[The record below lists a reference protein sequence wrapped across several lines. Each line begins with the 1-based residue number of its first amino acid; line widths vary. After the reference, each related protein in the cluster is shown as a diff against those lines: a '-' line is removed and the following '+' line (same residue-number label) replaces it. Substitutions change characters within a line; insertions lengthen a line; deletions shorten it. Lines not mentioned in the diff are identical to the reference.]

1 MAEIDQEKFF
11 AAVRD
16 AFEQAPLGLAMTSV
30 LRDLD
35 GWDSL
40 TSVML
45 VAQIYTD
52 YGVQVSGGELE
63 SCHTLNDLM
72 ALVQRKL

>member
-16 AFEQAPLGLAMTSV
+16 AFEQAPTGLAMTSV

-45 VAQIYTD
+45 VAEIYTD

-63 SCHTLNDLM
+63 SCHTLKDLM

>member
-1 MAEIDQEKFF
+1 MDKEKFF
-11 AAVRD
+11 ASVRD
-16 AFEQAPLGLAMTSV
+16 AFEQPLASLAMGSL

-45 VAQIYTD
+45 VAEIYAD
-52 YGVQVSGGELE
+52 YGVQVSGEELE
-63 SCHTLNDLM
+63 SCHTLKDLV
-72 ALVQRKL
+72 ALVQGKL

>member
-1 MAEIDQEKFF
+1 MVEIEPEKFV
-11 AAVRD
+11 ASVRD
-16 AFEQAPLGLAMTSV
+16 AFEQPPENLAMSSV

-45 VAQIYTD
+45 VAEIYAD
-52 YGVQVSGGELE
+52 YGVHVSSEELE
-63 SCHTLNDLM
+63 ACRTLHDLM
-72 ALVQRKL
+72 FLVRSKI